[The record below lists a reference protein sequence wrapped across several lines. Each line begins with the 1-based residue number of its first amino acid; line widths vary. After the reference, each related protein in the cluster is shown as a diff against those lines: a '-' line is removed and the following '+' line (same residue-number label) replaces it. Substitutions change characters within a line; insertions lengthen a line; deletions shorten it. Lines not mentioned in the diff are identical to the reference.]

1 MPQLRHGT
9 AREPYAF
16 RRRLLTHPWLVV
28 SALSL
33 ALFSISDARAQIAID
48 VSKIT
53 CEQLVLYQ
61 ITNSDNIAIW
71 LHGYYSAKHD
81 TTLVDTQAFKA
92 NANKIKV
99 YCRMNSKVT
108 VMQAVETVLGTGR

>member
-1 MPQLRHGT
+1 MT
-9 AREPYAF
+9 NSK
-16 RRRLLTHPWLVV
+16 LVFP
-28 SALSL
+28 SLIL
-33 ALFSISDARAQIAID
+33 ALFSISRVQAQVTID

-61 ITNSDNIAIW
+61 VTNSDNIAIW
-71 LHGYYSAKHD
+71 LHGYYSAKQG

-92 NANKIKV
+92 NANKVKG

-108 VMQAVETVLGTGR
+108 VMQAVETVLGKGK